1 MPRAVDSVEL
11 FEVVVCIGLSKNYD
25 RMRGVRGREKER
37 GREGERKGGREERR
51 KEERREKSVHKFSSS
66 QATGPSIHLPA
77 PT

>member
-1 MPRAVDSVEL
+1 MEL
-11 FEVVVCIGLSKNYD
+11 FEGVVCIGLSKNYD

-37 GREGERKGGREERR
+37 GREGERREEERREERR
-51 KEERREKSVHKFSSS
+51 KEKRREKSVHKFSSS